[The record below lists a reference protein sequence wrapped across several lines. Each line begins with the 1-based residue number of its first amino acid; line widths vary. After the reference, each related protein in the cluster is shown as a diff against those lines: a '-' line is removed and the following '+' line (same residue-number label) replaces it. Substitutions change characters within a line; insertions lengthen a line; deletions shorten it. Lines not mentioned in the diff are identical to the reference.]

1 MPYEPREKNPIVK
14 KVSMKSIAAA
24 CGHSPSTV
32 ARVLNGTSYSSRD
45 TRETVLAIARSLGY
59 RHFSGQSK
67 LLWGVIFENG
77 NIGIGNYD
85 NLLLN
90 SLLMKIQ
97 GIGDECIFIPDTQL
111 HLLDRIPCDGILSVF
126 YNPEKEK
133 KLLADYS
140 LPMVVINEY
149 SLHSEGIWSV
159 TSDEYDAIYRA
170 FSFFQSKGH
179 SKIGIL
185 SRLKDKNYSMKHRD
199 MAFREIIRR
208 YGGTQSGIFS
218 WDPDISLPHA
228 EAKKIRDDGITALLA
243 PMEMGM
249 AQLVELAARLGCK
262 IPGDISLIAWENSES
277 SAFFHPP
284 VTTFSQD
291 YKTLAHE
298 AVELLRK
305 LYHRQ
310 FTGLCNIKV
319 PYLFHERDSIRNL
332 LK

>member
-1 MPYEPREKNPIVK
+1 
-14 KVSMKSIAAA
+14 MKSIAAA

-32 ARVLNGTSYSSRD
+32 ARVLNGTSYSSKD
-45 TRETVLAIARSLGY
+45 TRESVLAAARKLGY
-59 RHFSGQSK
+59 RHFSRHSK

-90 SLLMKIQ
+90 NLLMKIQ
-97 GIGDECIFIPDTQL
+97 GSGDECIFIPDTQM
-111 HLLDRIPCDGILSVF
+111 HLLDRISCDGILSVF

-133 KLLADYS
+133 KLLAEYS

-159 TSDEYDAIYRA
+159 TSDEYDAVYRA

-185 SRLKDKNYSMKHRD
+185 SRLKDENYSMKHRD
-199 MAFREIIRR
+199 MAYREIIRR
-208 YGGTQSGIFS
+208 YGRIQPRIFS
-218 WDPDISLPHA
+218 WDSDGLPSS
-228 EAKKIRDDGITALLA
+228 EAKNIRGNGITALLA
-243 PMEMGM
+243 PMEMNMG
-249 AQLVELAARLGCK
+249 QLSDLTGKLGCR
-262 IPGDISLIAWENSES
+262 IPEDISLIAWENSES
-277 SAFFHPP
+277 SLFFHPP

-305 LYHRQ
+305 LYRRQ

-319 PYLFHERDSIRNL
+319 PYIFHERKSVKTL